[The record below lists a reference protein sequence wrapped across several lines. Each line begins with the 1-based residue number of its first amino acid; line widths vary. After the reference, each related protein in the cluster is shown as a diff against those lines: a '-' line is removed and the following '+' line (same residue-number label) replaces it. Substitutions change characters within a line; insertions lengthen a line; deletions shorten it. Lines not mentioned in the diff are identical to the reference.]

1 MPKKKKNF
9 IRKSNYNFKKSDGF
23 TTVFHLN
30 ISSKAMFNLSD
41 GAFKLYNM
49 FLLNGRKN
57 TPTIRTFAQRLK
69 RSERTVS
76 RYYDELK
83 EKGFLELVCVSP
95 KVYEY
100 KFDLNGNLGHS
111 IKEETKVENEKILV
125 EKQIEEEERLDQEV
139 LEEKVVTPME
149 EEEKLIIKKTKTI
162 LEYEDFAVLENMYW
176 SLDNKVKDKVKKI
189 LNDRKEKEPN
199 SKEVIE
205 WFLEKIK
212 LA

>member
-69 RSERTVS
+69 KSERTIS

-111 IKEETKVENEKILV
+111 IKEETKLEE
-125 EKQIEEEERLDQEV
+125 EKQLIEKEILESEKLDQEIIK
-139 LEEKVVTPME
+139 EKIVTPMQ
-149 EEEKLIIKKTKTI
+149 EEEKLVLKKAKTI

-176 SLDNKVKDKVKKI
+176 SLDNKVKDKIKSI
-189 LNDRKEKEPN
+189 LNERKQKEPN
-199 SKEVIE
+199 SIDVID